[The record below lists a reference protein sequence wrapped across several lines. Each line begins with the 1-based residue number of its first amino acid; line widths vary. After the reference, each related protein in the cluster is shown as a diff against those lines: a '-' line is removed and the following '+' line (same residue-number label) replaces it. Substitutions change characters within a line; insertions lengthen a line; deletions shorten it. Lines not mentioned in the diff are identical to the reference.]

1 MRENGVT
8 TQISQGAINGNG
20 SNSVTYAGASPD
32 GSRVFFTTAEPLAST
47 DTDTESDIY
56 MRHNGV
62 TTHISQGAINGNG
75 AAGATYLS
83 ASADGSRAFFSTP
96 EPLASTDTDA
106 LVDIYLRENGV
117 TTLITPNT
125 TSTLTYGGLNADGSK
140 VFFSTSDALASTDTD
155 AVTDVYSVTLSP
167 GPVLSAVSASSTLVG
182 GVVSNV
188 LKGTSDTSG
197 TGYYIAVAPG
207 SAAPTAV
214 QVEAAAS
221 YSGVSIVASGN
232 GAMTAAVQ
240 ARFTLGGLAGA
251 TSYDLYLIVS
261 SNGSTSAVSKT
272 SLTTLSA
279 STDGSCGTAS
289 ARPTA
294 SVPGDAALCATGT
307 ASAVTSNGSFS
318 WNCTGSGGGTDAV
331 CTAPYQTQTLS
342 LSANPTSIKL
352 GGSSTLTASSSS
364 GASPMLSTTT
374 PTICTLSGSAA
385 AGDASGI
392 CTVNA
397 NVAASASGCTS
408 GCYQAAP
415 EKSVDITV
423 SKLDQ
428 TISFDAAPV
437 IVVGGSGTVS
447 ASAPG
452 GTVIFNT
459 AGQANCSSGGSNG
472 SIITGLKAGP
482 CTVSASQAGDAIYSS
497 ASGSQSISIGQGSQ
511 SISFGAAPSGLKVGD
526 STSLSATAS
535 SGLTVSFSSNT
546 TGICTV
552 SGSTVTGVSAGTC
565 TVSATQV
572 GNPDYSA
579 APAETQSF
587 SIAPAASLSL
597 VVNSTVDTSDGVCDA
612 THCTLREAINAANA
626 NAGDDSITFAP
637 ALSGQTTVLASTLNI
652 VAGKGSLNV
661 TGPVAGSAAGYTVD
675 GNNAVQL
682 FTIAGGSSAS
692 SPNVVTFKGLT
703 LTRALGAGK
712 NGGAIN
718 TGNFVTLSIED
729 ATLSNNVVN
738 GSKAGGAGG
747 AVYLGSGNGSGSFS
761 LRNSTVQSN
770 TASKDGGAIYIA
782 GGTLS
787 VQLSR
792 FLNNTASSG
801 GGAIGLENTARAFT
815 VEGSSFSGNSAPFGG
830 AIYSPGARGGSI
842 RNSSFGGNSAR
853 SAAVGGG
860 GAIRIGGQLG
870 LDSVSFSGNS
880 TPTGGAQ
887 LANEGHVVLTNTL
900 FANPQGGGS
909 NCSDVTIDTTSR
921 NNISSDTSCNF
932 PSDPSNLSSTDP
944 RLVPLALNAP
954 GSTETFALCTGVGT
968 PDASCTGKSPAIDA
982 GSTTLTTDQRG
993 VARPVG
999 TAADIGAYEA
1009 PAAVIG
1015 GCGEASNVASVSAPA
1030 AALCATGTASSVT
1043 STGGQWS
1050 WSCSGAN
1057 GGAPASCAAPY
1068 AAQTLTLT
1076 AVPTSILINNTSAVT
1091 ASSTSGFKPVLSSS
1105 TPAVCTLGTQADTA
1119 TGVGATAT
1127 GKAQGSCTVKANA
1140 AQSADGCTSCYQAA
1154 SEATVDIS
1162 VNKRDQTI
1170 RFGTAPNLVINGTG
1184 TLTATSD
1191 SELTVSLSDAMSA
1204 VCSIDSNG
1212 LITVLKAG
1220 TCTIQATQAGNDV
1233 YNAAEPA
1240 TLSITID
1247 KLTQQISGFSAD
1259 PSSIKV
1265 GGMATL
1271 TASGGASGNAV
1282 TFRTTTGDICSVS
1295 GAVVTGLS
1303 AGNCALIASQN
1314 GNADYEPADEVSL
1327 SLPVAKAAQLIS
1339 GFAVTPSSLKVGES
1353 GTLMAFGGASGNA
1366 LTFASTTQSVCTVAG
1381 STVTANAVGSCTV
1394 TASQTGSDRFNAAE
1408 TVSLT
1413 FAVEA
1418 APVTAAPVLSLDMND
1433 LDFGTGYLLRF
1444 RDIGVE
1450 TTSEPEVVTLSN
1462 TGTAPLSISSIVTT
1476 GDFRHTTTCGST
1488 VAPGARCTIS
1498 IVFSPKAVGTRTGET
1513 RIVSNAVTSPDR
1525 ISLSGTGK
1533 GLKPA
1538 MKTNVSRFDF
1548 GRVKVGASS
1557 REQTLVITSTGS
1569 GPLEIRSIRVS
1580 GDYSGSHNCPRWLDA
1595 GKSCQVTGSFKP
1607 KAVGT
1612 RPGSVSIL
1620 TSVSNTATE
1629 VSLTGTG
1636 F

>member
-1 MRENGVT
+1 MSAAN
-8 TQISQGAINGNG
+8 
-20 SNSVTYAGASPD
+20 YAGVSAD

-526 STSLSATAS
+526 SASLNATAS

-546 TGICTV
+546 SGICTV

-612 THCTLREAINAANA
+612 THCTLREAIAAANA
-626 NAGDDSITFAP
+626 NAGDDSITFA
-637 ALSGQTTVLASTLNI
+637 ASISGQTTTLGTVLPTLANNGTLTI
-652 VAGKGSLNV
+652 
-661 TGPVAGSAAGYTVD
+661 TGPVTGSAAGYTVD
-675 GNNAVQL
+675 GNSTVQIFKL
-682 FTIAGGSSAS
+682 AS
-692 SPNVVTFKGLT
+692 GATVTLKGLT
-703 LTRALGAGK
+703 LTRARIPNSSG
-712 NGGAIN
+712 NGGAI
-718 TGNFVTLSIED
+718 TAPSGVTLTVED
-729 ATLSNNVVN
+729 AVLSNAVTAGARGVGSALNLNAGTAILRNTTVSGNTSGAITMTASADLTIERSSFVSNSSLSRGGAIQAAAGTKLVVRN
-738 GSKAGGAGG
+738 STFSGNAATNAGGAID
-747 AVYLGSGNGSGSFS
+747 SSS
-761 LRNSTVQSN
+761 
-770 TASKDGGAIYIA
+770 
-782 GGTLS
+782 S
-787 VQLSR
+787 VS
-792 FLNNTASSG
+792 
-801 GGAIGLENTARAFT
+801 
-815 VEGSSFSGNSAPFGG
+815 
-830 AIYSPGARGGSI
+830 
-842 RNSSFGGNSAR
+842 
-853 SAAVGGG
+853 
-860 GAIRIGGQLG
+860 

-880 TPTGGAQ
+880 ATLGAN
-887 LANEGHVVLTNTL
+887 LVTIVGSIANTL
-900 FANPQGGGS
+900 FANPQGGGA
-909 NCSDVTIDTTSR
+909 NCNFTSADIIGL
-921 NNISSDTSCNF
+921 NNLSSDASCGF
-932 PSDPSNLSSTDP
+932 PSDPSNRSSLNP
-944 RLVPLALNAP
+944 LLVPLALNAP

-993 VARPVG
+993 VTRPQG
-999 TAADIGAYEA
+999 SAADIGAYEA

-1580 GDYSGSHNCPRWLDA
+1580 GDYAGSHNCPRWLDA